1 MVCSGVVRSWSE
13 DDGWGVVDGPDVPGG
28 CWAHVS
34 TVAGSGF
41 PSLAP
46 GERVHL
52 EWETPG
58 QDGYDYRAV
67 RVWSEG
73 SKPARRRPRA
83 ASSTYHS
90 TLTLTF
96 DEPGTTVGLDLSH
109 LVGQDYGAALTR
121 LVELRL
127 QVRVLGPDEPVTL
140 EHVDDRVTLVVEEG
154 TVLGAQAG

>member
-34 TVAGSGF
+34 TVAGDRR
-41 PSLAP
+41 SL
-46 GERVHL
+46 RVSACTWS
-52 EWETPG
+52 WETPG

-154 TVLGAQAG
+154 TVVGAQAG